1 MGMMGGPKSD
11 DGDVQT
17 PNHVFLNERADGCRL
32 AESGVIPTILSG
44 DSGDDVGLQVHGSS
58 VENLKIVL
66 DSISSLLKRFDQRM
80 NQIEAYEFEL
90 RGTRR
95 LDLWTVLQPWIF
107 SVSELVDV
115 VEVKI
120 DKAMIFWPEMI
131 AVVSFIVLFLYSAIT
146 GLPGRA
152 DEVCR
157 SIQNSKQYRDEVET
171 SPGLAH
177 LALNLGFWWM
187 FFDIR
192 IDRVSLQD
200 LEKRVKSMQSQRS
213 V

>member
-1 MGMMGGPKSD
+1 M
-11 DGDVQT
+11 
-17 PNHVFLNERADGCRL
+17 
-32 AESGVIPTILSG
+32 
-44 DSGDDVGLQVHGSS
+44 
-58 VENLKIVL
+58 
-66 DSISSLLKRFDQRM
+66 
-80 NQIEAYEFEL
+80 
-90 RGTRR
+90 
-95 LDLWTVLQPWIF
+95 
-107 SVSELVDV
+107 
-115 VEVKI
+115 KI

-177 LALNLGFWWM
+177 VALNLGFWWM
-187 FFDIR
+187 FFEIR

-200 LEKRVKSMQSQRS
+200 LEKRVKSMKSQHFAT
-213 V
+213 